1 MLSGMHIYFYVFLQ
15 SGADET
21 KQQTIINRE
30 SLELGKELGQGEFGS
45 VLMGVWVDPIGER
58 VSGNQFEHIQLSP
71 CLLREKWSHN
81 LILMVLNQSIA
92 PIFLLVANFYLLGSS
107 SFEDT
112 S

>member
-1 MLSGMHIYFYVFLQ
+1 MPCLEYIYSFCVLLR

-58 VSGNQFEHIQLSP
+58 VSGNQFEHVKVSP
-71 CLLREKWSHN
+71 CFLRENNGLKISWYYVK
-81 LILMVLNQSIA
+81 VL
-92 PIFLLVANFYLLGSS
+92 P
-107 SFEDT
+107 
-112 S
+112 